1 MNKWII
7 LLVVFSLNI
16 SNAQS
21 IQDIRRLYLE
31 SSKND
36 SKLDSLNHLLEEN
49 KNKTNILSAYYG
61 ANLLLK
67 SKHLKNPFKKLKF
80 FEKGKDIIENAITK
94 EPTNI
99 EIALIRYSAQKNSP
113 GFLMYNK
120 NLIEDYEFITTN
132 INSIKDKKLKK
143 YISETIKNL

>member
-1 MNKWII
+1 MKKWII
-7 LLVVFSLNI
+7 LLVVFSLNT

-21 IQDIRRLYLE
+21 MQDIRRLYLE
-31 SSKND
+31 SSNDD
-36 SKLDSLNHLLEEN
+36 SKLDSLNHLLEETE
-49 KNKTNILSAYYG
+49 NKTNVISAYYG

-67 SKHLKNPFKKLKF
+67 SKYLINPFKKIEF
-80 FEKGKDIIENAITK
+80 FEKGKNIIEKAITK
-94 EPTNI
+94 EPHNI
-99 EIALIRYSAQKNSP
+99 EIALIRYSTQKNSP
-113 GFLMYNK
+113 KFLMYNK

>member
-36 SKLDSLNHLLEEN
+36 SKLDSLNHLLEEK
-49 KNKTNILSAYYG
+49 KNKTTTLSAYYG
-61 ANLLLK
+61 ASLLLK
-67 SKHLKNPFKKLKF
+67 SKYLKNPFKKLKF

-99 EIALIRYSAQKNSP
+99 EIAVIRYSVQKNSP
-113 GFLMYNK
+113 RFLMYNK
-120 NLIEDYEFITTN
+120 NLIEDYKFITTN